1 MVKASLTVT
10 VPHLL
15 GPFHFAS
22 FVNPQVP
29 LGATEQSP
37 HPYIPSFHVVIT
49 SRVSLGARTVHARG
63 RLLWT
68 HVIAS

>member
-1 MVKASLTVT
+1 MIKASLTVA
-10 VPHLL
+10 VLHLL

-29 LGATEQSP
+29 LGATEQSS

-49 SRVSLGARTVHARG
+49 SGVSLGAGTVHTRS
-63 RLLWT
+63 RLLRT